1 MQAKKKM
8 MMALLIISVLT
19 AGIVPAFADPNQL
32 SAKKI
37 TNTARPRVSA
47 VKNVKPTISADLPEF
62 DEKIVDDRIS
72 EAELAE
78 PIEEVKRSVLWY
90 LNTYGYTTS
99 VSPVTDVA
107 QSRLRIRL
115 QLIAEKIK
123 ITRFGAL
130 YEIHWGRVT
139 HNGEEYEVS
148 GYALLDSDGVF
159 YMKLDGDVAF
169 KSIGRIHQAWFGVR
183 VKMKGYLIEDE
194 STYNH
199 YMRGWAIP
207 LNFNL
212 INRLRNHLQ

>member
-1 MQAKKKM
+1 MQAKKKTL
-8 MMALLIISVLT
+8 MALLIISVLA
-19 AGIVPAFADPNQL
+19 AGLIPAYADPNQL
-32 SAKKI
+32 TAKQV
-37 TNTARPRVSA
+37 TNEDKLRVRA
-47 VKNVKPTISADLPEF
+47 VKNVKPVTTVDQLEF
-62 DEKIVDDRIS
+62 DEKAVDDRII
-72 EAELAE
+72 EAENAE
-78 PIEEVKRSVLWY
+78 PIEEVKGSVLWY

-99 VSPVTDVA
+99 NSPVTDAA

-123 ITRFGAL
+123 MTKFGAL
-130 YEIHWGRVT
+130 YMIHWGRVT
-139 HNGEEYEVS
+139 HNGEQYEVN

-169 KSIGRIHQAWFGVR
+169 KAIGRIHKAWFGVR
-183 VKMKGYLIEDE
+183 VSMKGYLKEDDI
-194 STYNH
+194 TYNH

>member
-19 AGIVPAFADPNQL
+19 ASIVQALADSNQL
-32 SAKKI
+32 SAQQF
-37 TNTARPRVSA
+37 TNTAELSVRA
-47 VKNVKPTISADLPEF
+47 VKNVKPTISVDPPEF
-62 DEKIVDDRIS
+62 DEKTIDDRIS
-72 EAELAE
+72 EAEIAE
-78 PIEEVKRSVLWY
+78 PIEEVKGSVLWY

-99 VSPVTDVA
+99 DSPVTDAA

-123 ITRFGAL
+123 LTKFGAL
-130 YEIHWGRVT
+130 YDIHWGRVT
-139 HNGEEYEVS
+139 HNGEQYEVN
-148 GYALLDSDGVF
+148 GFALLDSDGIF
-159 YMKLDGDVAF
+159 YMKLKGDASF

-183 VKMKGYLIEDE
+183 VIMKGYLIEDDI
-194 STYNH
+194 TYNH